1 MISAIAKTSALIS
14 TVADNT
20 QSLED
25 IAAKAASPGNAGEV
39 NLGFLIMYEQ
49 WKQEILLSDG
59 MTEDYNSEW

>member
-1 MISAIAKTSALIS
+1 MISAIAKTSTLIS

-25 IAAKAASPGNAGEV
+25 ITAKAASPSNAGEV
-39 NLGFLIMYEQ
+39 NIVFFIMYEQ